1 MTGDMGGHS
10 RVSAF
15 SKTTSSTIGHL
26 FAAMV
31 GWKQKDIY
39 IGLFG
44 DRLIPVE
51 VDRSKRMLDFC
62 NYLNSKGNL
71 CGGSTEAGI
80 YEFLRQCIREKK
92 KVDNVIVFSDC
103 QIGSGA
109 ETAWYGTDSS
119 DRSGR
124 FQDLFKE
131 FKKINPMCNF
141 IVCNLRS
148 AKGNSVFHKS
158 QRILNIAGWSEK
170 IFDVIKS
177 NTVGMD
183 AIIKKIEAIE
193 I

>member
-1 MTGDMGGHS
+1 M
-10 RVSAF
+10 
-15 SKTTSSTIGHL
+15 
-26 FAAMV
+26 
-31 GWKQKDIY
+31 
-39 IGLFG
+39 
-44 DRLIPVE
+44 
-51 VDRSKRMLDFC
+51 
-62 NYLNSKGNL
+62 
-71 CGGSTEAGI
+71 
-80 YEFLRQCIREKK
+80 
-92 KVDNVIVFSDC
+92 DNVIVFSDC

-109 ETAWYGTDSS
+109 DTAWYGTDIR

-148 AKGNSVFHKS
+148 SKGNSVFHKS